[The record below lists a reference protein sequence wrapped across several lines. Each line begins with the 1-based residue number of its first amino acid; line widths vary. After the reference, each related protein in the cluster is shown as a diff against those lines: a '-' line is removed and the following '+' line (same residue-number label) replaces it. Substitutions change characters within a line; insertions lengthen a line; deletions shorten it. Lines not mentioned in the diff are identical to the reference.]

1 MISVLI
7 INLDTELYLYLITY
21 GVELKPPLITSQ
33 HMLPIL
39 VILIF
44 GKIFLK
50 KKKMLMVLGIG
61 FISDIL

>member
-21 GVELKPPLITSQ
+21 GVEFKPPLITSQ

-39 VILIF
+39 VMLIF